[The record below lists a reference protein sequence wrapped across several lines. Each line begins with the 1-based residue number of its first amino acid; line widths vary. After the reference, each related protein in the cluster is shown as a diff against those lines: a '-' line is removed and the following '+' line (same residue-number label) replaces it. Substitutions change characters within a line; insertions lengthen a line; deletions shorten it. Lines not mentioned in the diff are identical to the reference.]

1 MKVRPVCPHS
11 GHSPGK
17 QNTEEQYYIKYEKF
31 RDEFAVIENRI
42 LEKKM
47 AEQKKEEL
55 RKKNIE
61 VSIYNVF
68 FLFSFFSFFFR
79 NMVILREQRNF
90 MLRILMRKTRMIL
103 YQMPN

>member
-1 MKVRPVCPHS
+1 MKVRVVCPHS

-17 QNTEEQYYIKYEKF
+17 QNTEEQNIKYGTF

-55 RKKNIE
+55 KKKNIA
-61 VSIYNVF
+61 VSFLTFCFHQPF
-68 FLFSFFSFFFR
+68 FLPLFR
-79 NMVILREQRNF
+79 NMVILREQKSF
-90 MLRILMRKTRMIL
+90 MLRILMRKTRWMP
-103 YQMPN
+103 YQMPS

>member
-17 QNTEEQYYIKYEKF
+17 QNTEEHNVKYDKF

-61 VSIYNVF
+61 VSF
-68 FLFSFFSFFFR
+68 
-79 NMVILREQRNF
+79 
-90 MLRILMRKTRMIL
+90 
-103 YQMPN
+103 